1 MLQESELTKILEEL
15 AVHSENVLKNEEIY
29 KSYIKR
35 FQCIDFD
42 SKSKYFEI
50 LNFVVNNYSNKKLS
64 LSVLNENLNN
74 LIEYCIELQEEE
86 LLVKN
91 LKKVYDYLLLE
102 FFREKRNQAIEAKSN
117 DLTQQIDKDSQELFT
132 LKENLKQSQTQYITI
147 LGIFAS
153 IIMAFVGGL
162 TFSTSVLS
170 HMHEVSIYRLVFVI
184 CCIGFLIFNS
194 LFALFGFILKIA
206 EKQVDYCVFFAVNA
220 IFVLTIIIN
229 ALHYIYWGEDKKE
242 SPKQEVNLSI
252 QAKTK

>member
-1 MLQESELTKILEEL
+1 MSKESKLTKILEEL
-15 AVHSENVLKNEEIY
+15 ADHSEAVLKNEEVY
-29 KSYIKR
+29 RLYIER
-35 FQCIDFD
+35 FKNIDFD

-50 LNFVVNNYSNKKLS
+50 LNFVVNNYSSKTIS

-74 LIEYCIELQEEE
+74 LIEYCVELQEEE
-86 LLVKN
+86 SLVKN

-102 FFREKRNQAIEAKSN
+102 FFREKRNQAIEAKSE
-117 DLTQQIDKDSQELFT
+117 DLTQQIEKDSKELSS
-132 LKENLKQSQTQYITI
+132 LKKALKQSQSQYITI

-153 IIMAFVGGL
+153 IVLAFVGGL

-184 CCIGFLIFNS
+184 CCIGFLIFNT
-194 LFALFGFILKIA
+194 LFALFGFILRIT
-206 EKQVDYCVFFAVNA
+206 EKEVDYCVFRVVNGVFVA
-220 IFVLTIIIN
+220 IIIIN
-229 ALHYIYWGEDKKE
+229 ALWYEYGGEDKKQ